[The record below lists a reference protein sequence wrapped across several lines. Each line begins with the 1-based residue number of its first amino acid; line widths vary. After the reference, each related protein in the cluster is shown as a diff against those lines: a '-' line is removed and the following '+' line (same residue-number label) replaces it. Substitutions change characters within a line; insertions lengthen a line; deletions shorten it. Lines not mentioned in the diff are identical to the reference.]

1 MRQRPQKVLVLRR
14 LQSLTLRRQFAS
26 YYVGYALC
34 GLIGGFVLAAVAFLL
49 FLVLCD
55 CLGVTDPAG
64 NSGVLLVLVA
74 FEIGV
79 LSVYGALVVRI
90 IKARISKALCH
101 LPSYRSDSSA
111 RR

>member
-1 MRQRPQKVLVLRR
+1 MRHRPQKVLVLRR
-14 LQSLTLRRQFAS
+14 LQSLALRRQFAG

-34 GLIGGFVLAAVAFLL
+34 GLIGGLVLAAVAFLL

-55 CLGVTDPAG
+55 FLGVIDPAG
-64 NSGVLLVLVA
+64 NSGALLVLVA

-79 LSVYGALVVRI
+79 LSIYGVLVVRI
-90 IKARISKALCH
+90 VKARISKALYR
-101 LPSYRSDSSA
+101 LPTYRRDPSA

>member
-1 MRQRPQKVLVLRR
+1 MRHRPQKVLVLRR
-14 LQSLTLRRQFAS
+14 LQSLALRRQFAS

-34 GLIGGFVLAAVAFLL
+34 GLIGGVVLAAVAFLL

-64 NSGVLLVLVA
+64 SSGALLVLVA

-79 LSVYGALVVRI
+79 LSIYSALVVRVV
-90 IKARISKALCH
+90 KTRISKALYH
-101 LPSYRSDSSA
+101 LPSYRRDPSA

>member
-1 MRQRPQKVLVLRR
+1 V
-14 LQSLTLRRQFAS
+14 AG

-34 GLIGGFVLAAVAFLL
+34 VLIGGVVLAAGAFML

-64 NSGVLLVLVA
+64 NSGALLLLAVL
-74 FEIGV
+74 EIGV
-79 LSVYGALVVRI
+79 VLIYGALVVRI
-90 IKARISKALCH
+90 VKSRISRGLYR
-101 LPSYRSDSSA
+101 LPSYRRDPSA

>member
-14 LQSLTLRRQFAS
+14 LQSLALRRQFAG
-26 YYVGYALC
+26 YYVGYVLC
-34 GLIGGFVLAAVAFLL
+34 VLIGGVVLAAGVFLL

-55 CLGVTDPAG
+55 YLGVTDPAG
-64 NSGVLLVLVA
+64 NSGALLLLAV

-79 LSVYGALVVRI
+79 VLIYGTLVVRI
-90 IKARISKALCH
+90 VKARLSRGLYR
-101 LPSYRSDSSA
+101 LPSYRRDPSA